1 MYKTLDNISKWIY
14 NILVTR
20 KRQEQEVTME
30 NDMKDGL
37 VAVLVS
43 IRENAEQNN
52 EPKTVELVN
61 KILEEIRKR

>member
-30 NDMKDGL
+30 NDMKDNL

-43 IRENAEQNN
+43 IREHAEQNK
-52 EPKTVELVN
+52 EPKTVELIN